1 MGVPGWRIA
10 KLLCKLSSPSKLGAM
25 QTVSLYRRS
34 NREFRDGEKCVE
46 YRRNVCRF
54 TQQRESVVM
63 VVHSEVAFITSP
75 LIERIESLE
84 KDEIAR
90 KRCS

>member
-1 MGVPGWRIA
+1 M
-10 KLLCKLSSPSKLGAM
+10 LCKLCRCIVVAIESLETEKSVSSI
-25 QTVSLYRRS
+25 
-34 NREFRDGEKCVE
+34 VE
-46 YRRNVCRF
+46 TYVDLLNK
-54 TQQRESVVM
+54 RESVVM